1 MTATHATPKAVGLR
15 TTALQG
21 ATAIGTRVCAPPW
34 RRSSVAFPRSETAPE
49 KANGYSPWSMLMKRK
64 MRGVLRAWSF
74 ASSSS
79 GDDGSPLLGRD
90 ALALEGGC
98 PSWARQGAPWH
109 ENEQANGGDGT
120 TFSFSVSFSPPS
132 KVRGAPYLPICRFNR
147 RPTDPPT
154 HRPTRRASICF
165 LIRPTAAASGPTVR
179 SHLLAN
185 TGKTNATARR
195 VSTPRWRR
203 SPVAFLRSDAARE
216 LAMDRP

>member
-147 RPTDPPT
+147 RPTDPHAAPPFASSFA
-154 HRPTRRASICF
+154 RPLRPAVLQFGLICLPTRER
-165 LIRPTAAASGPTVR
+165 LTRQQG
-179 SHLLAN
+179 
-185 TGKTNATARR
+185 
-195 VSTPRWRR
+195 
-203 SPVAFLRSDAARE
+203 E
-216 LAMDRP
+216 